1 MPTLNGW
8 ILDLYPSPG
17 GMTLWILDAAAQA
30 HCFTAA
36 LTASFFVHG
45 TPGELHRVCA
55 FIASARLPVTMRRT
69 ERHELFER
77 REIELLEIAVGD
89 PSRFGLFAQTVR
101 RHFPDLA
108 YYNADISLEQIYC
121 FEHDLFPLA
130 RVSVEYDADRRLTA
144 IANDDSPWLL
154 DYALPPLKCMTVK
167 LAEDESSSARANP
180 NHHARPRPL
189 EISVEDTT
197 RVLIDD
203 DPREMLLRFRRLL
216 LQYDPDVILTAWG
229 DSFILPR
236 LLDLSQRYGVPL
248 PLNRD
253 PDRSI
258 LHRPARS
265 YFSYGRIVY
274 KTASH
279 LLFGRW
285 HIDCDNAFL
294 IDDYSLDGIFELAR
308 VSRLPVQRVA
318 RVSTG
323 TCVSAMEIAT
333 AYRDQILI
341 PVVKSE
347 SEEMKSAATFV
358 AADKGGLVFQ
368 PIMGL
373 HEEVAELDFT
383 SMFPTIMDRFNL
395 SAETLNCSC
404 CAPSR
409 TERTRFPSLPS
420 SHPCRERS
428 PEHSLSAPFPSPSSS
443 PRVPELAYWACQKHR
458 GLIPKTIAPLVAKR
472 SQYKQLARAAQD
484 PADQEKYKR
493 RVSCLKWALVTVFG
507 YTGYRNARF
516 GKIEA
521 HEAINAYGRD
531 ALLQAKE
538 LAEARGFKMLHA
550 IVDALYVQKR
560 GARASEYAE
569 LVRAISD
576 TTRLPIE
583 LEGVY
588 HWLAFL
594 PSRQDPRLPV
604 ANRYFGVMRDGETK
618 VRGIETRRHDTPL
631 FIKRAQTEMI
641 QLLAQAKN
649 RVEFRAC
656 MTGVLTLAADYL
668 DALYAGQIPF
678 AELAIT
684 QRLSREPRAY
694 KTNHLNAIVARQF
707 LEDGIELA
715 PGERIQYIILDNQAR
730 VPSDRARPLEHIDGS
745 LAYDAERYAEL
756 LLRSVTTLL
765 SCVGISQAQLQAH
778 FAMLRA
784 DPSLLRSASTP
795 GTERPLF
802 ENASPRSGQRRVP
815 PSSSRRAL
823 PAPRAEL
830 PLFEWARRQKQ
841 VGQIS
846 NLSAPRQDSAVQI
859 SNLSPL
865 PPLNPGRTNL

>member
-1 MPTLNGW
+1 
-8 ILDLYPSPG
+8 
-17 GMTLWILDAAAQA
+17 MTLWILDAGAQA

-55 FIASARLPVTMRRT
+55 FVSSARLPVTMRRT

-77 REIELLEIAVGD
+77 RAIELLEIAVGD

-101 RHFPDLA
+101 RQFPALA

-130 RVSVEYDADRRLTA
+130 HVSVEYDADHHLTA

-167 LAEDESSSARANP
+167 LAQDESFSALANP

-253 PDRSI
+253 PDRAI

-279 LLFGRW
+279 LLYGRW

-358 AADKGGLVFQ
+358 TADKGGLVFQ

-404 CAPSR
+404 CAPSSSR
-409 TERTRFPSLPS
+409 TEQTSLQSLPAPFS
-420 SHPCRERS
+420 SLPV
-428 PEHSLSAPFPSPSSS
+428 PFPSPSSS
-443 PRVPELAYWACQKHR
+443 ARVPELAYWACQKHR

-472 SQYKQLARAAQD
+472 SRYKQLARAAQD
-484 PADQEKYKR
+484 PAEQEKYKR

-531 ALLQAKE
+531 ALLRAKE

-560 GARASEYAE
+560 GARDSDYAE
-569 LVRAISD
+569 LVRSISD

-588 HWLAFL
+588 HWIAFL

-649 RVEFRAC
+649 RVEFRARI
-656 MTGVLTLAADYL
+656 TDVLDLTADYL

-707 LEDGIELA
+707 LDGGIELA

-778 FAMLRA
+778 FAILRA
-784 DPSLLRSASTP
+784 ERAPLHSPSTP
-795 GTERPLF
+795 CRERSPERSL
-802 ENASPRSGQRRVP
+802 ASPR
-815 PSSSRRAL
+815 RAL
-823 PAPRAEL
+823 SPPRAEL
-830 PLFEWARRQKQ
+830 PLFEWAIQQAAKQ
-841 VGQIS
+841 SKMGS
-846 NLSAPRQDSAVQI
+846 RSARAARD
-859 SNLSPL
+859 LPL
-865 PPLNPGRTNL
+865 A